1 MKLVWLSLVLSTA
14 GEGVSN
20 SSKSETY
27 AQRAISSWQAKR
39 DQKKKEKEAERDL
52 RRAKRK
58 NERKNKSR
66 NKTKP
71 SDFVTFTDSPL
82 TSPLPSGEGSKSN
95 SNHLNDPR
103 PSDSEYIPNYMS
115 HDEDDILYTPS
126 YAMFM
131 AKSGADISDIP
142 IEAGDKK
149 KRSRSRHPRHH
160 QPLGQVH
167 QRKKRQVPGALCF
180 RAKIR
185 RLGSKSRRRRIRAYP
200 N

>member
-39 DQKKKEKEAERDL
+39 DQKKREKEAERES

-58 NERKNKSR
+58 DERKNR
-66 NKTKP
+66 NRSKTKA

-82 TSPLPSGEGSKSN
+82 TSPLPSASGDESNSN

-103 PSDSEYIPNYMS
+103 PTDSEYIPNYMS

-149 KRSRSRHPRHH
+149 APALLASQASSTSGTSTSTKRTASSKCRMLSS
-160 QPLGQVH
+160 QGSTTGV
-167 QRKKRQVPGALCF
+167 
-180 RAKIR
+180 AKS
-185 RLGSKSRRRRIRAYP
+185 SKTHLR
-200 N
+200 